1 MTNQNEA
8 NDNESVSSNLRKRKY
23 VQSDDKTNGTDDIVP
38 TIKQEND
45 NLPQKSTNAKIKK
58 IEDTEIKVMLFIWF
72 N

>member
-8 NDNESVSSNLRKRKY
+8 NDNESVSSNLRKRKL
-23 VQSDDKTNGTDDIVP
+23 VLSDDKTNGTDDIVP

-58 IEDTEIKVMLFIWF
+58 IEDTEIKVMLFLLIY
-72 N
+72 